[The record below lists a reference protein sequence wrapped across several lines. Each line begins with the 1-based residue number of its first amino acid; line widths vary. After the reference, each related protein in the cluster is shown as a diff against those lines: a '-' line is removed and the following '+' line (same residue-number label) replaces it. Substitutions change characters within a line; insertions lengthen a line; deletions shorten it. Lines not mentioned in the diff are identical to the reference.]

1 MHNSKCMVML
11 IPLLCALSG
20 CEQSDFG
27 SICICNDALRK
38 QYELKHLHKDVAA
51 GEVSL
56 NNQMLKLEIERLD
69 AEIDKSQKDYLSA
82 TAEFIED
89 TGQPLNIIAENDSE
103 EQATPEP
110 ANNNEP
116 QQNANA
122 NQPSAEAL
130 PQYNVVTQVRYID
143 DQSLNK
149 REFDKAI
156 VNQRNLLEPCFQGID
171 TLNNYG
177 QIEVHIQVEDG
188 KPQNAIVVQSDI
200 DNRAFQTCITDTLS
214 KFSYP
219 GKSKNYAITIAVRFA
234 KKQSAKTTQP
244 ADPNSIGLLTI
255 QSDVWDQ
262 ASFYIDGKLI
272 TTQSTLEK
280 YQIVKGTH
288 IARAYFLSTRKFSK
302 SLTFEIEKGYHT
314 TLSFNTSEEPK
325 FVSKTKMPK
334 TSGNKKP
341 STSKTSKRNT
351 KRPVDSSFD
360 IPF

>member
-27 SICICNDALRK
+27 SICICNDALRE
-38 QYELKHLHKDVAA
+38 QNALIDIEKDVAA
-51 GEVSL
+51 REASMENL
-56 NNQMLKLEIERLD
+56 RLKLEIERLD
-69 AEIDKSQKDYLSA
+69 AEIEKNQKDYLSA
-82 TAEFIED
+82 TAEFFED
-89 TGQPLNIIAENDSE
+89 TGQPLDILAENDSE
-103 EQATPEP
+103 EQAAPKP

-122 NQPSAEAL
+122 NQPSAEAT

-156 VNQRNLLEPCFQGID
+156 MNQRNLLEPCFQGID
-171 TLNNYG
+171 SLNNYG

-200 DNRAFQTCITDTLS
+200 DNREFQTCITDTLS

-219 GKSKNYAITIAVRFA
+219 GKSKNYAITTAVRYA
-234 KKQSAKTTQP
+234 KKPGTSTTQP

-255 QSDVWDQ
+255 QSDAGDQ
-262 ASFYIDGKLI
+262 AKYYINGKMVVQDSPI
-272 TTQSTLEK
+272 EN
-280 YQIVKGTH
+280 YQIISGTH
-288 IARAYFLSTRKFSK
+288 TARAYFMSTRKFSK

-325 FVSKTKMPK
+325 VVSKTKMPK